1 MNKYFILIILLSIS
15 SVSFPQNFYIYTK
28 EGKQILIRKDLIRNC
43 LKSFHKDSNDSAA
56 VAICECQV
64 NKLDKHF
71 TKKQYKQYTDDR
83 MINLY
88 ELIKSDSE
96 FHKQYQECYTASGK
110 TLLLEAEGFE
120 SDFITDCVRDIQRNT
135 EKKLD
140 TNKLNKF
147 CKCQLEMVKEKKIT
161 DKQMKALSNPN
172 SLLFYEVMYTCG
184 NPFEENDKNEKSWNE
199 TSIKDIDGPETDTI
213 NILTLNGMTYLKL
226 KTGSLIQFWLLD
238 TGASDLL
245 INKDME
251 STLKNE
257 HIITDDNYLGIGEYE
272 MANGMI
278 DTCRKYLVNNISI
291 GKYKLNNIVVAVTD
305 KGKRIIV
312 GKILLNKFRNWI
324 LDNKENIM
332 ILQK

>member
-1 MNKYFILIILLSIS
+1 MKKYFILFILLSIT
-15 SVSFPQNFYIYTK
+15 SVSFAQNFYIYTR
-28 EGKQILIRKDLIRNC
+28 EGKQILIRRDIIRNC
-43 LKSFHKDSNDSAA
+43 LNSFHKDFNDPAA

-71 TKKQYKQYTDDR
+71 TKKQYRQFTDDR
-83 MINLY
+83 MIDLNG
-88 ELIKSDSE
+88 LIKSDSE

-120 SDFITDCVRDIQRNT
+120 SDFITECVRDIQRNT

-161 DKQMKALSNPN
+161 DEQMKALSNPN
-172 SLLFYEVMYTCG
+172 SLLFYEIMYTCG
-184 NPFEENDKNEKSWNE
+184 NPFEENDKYEKCWNE

-213 NILTLNGMTYLKL
+213 NILTMNGMTYLKL

-257 HIITDDNYLGIGEYE
+257 HIITEDNYLGIGEYE

-312 GKILLNKFRNWI
+312 GKILLNKFSNWI
-324 LDNKENIM
+324 LDNKENLL
-332 ILQK
+332 ILHK